1 MSLLYIS
8 QQVTIYLGFFLLV
21 VGVIGNG
28 INILVFS
35 SVRTYRKSPCTFYF
49 LIASIINVIYIIINL
64 ISRIVSAGY
73 GIDLTRTSST
83 WCRTRQYLIGVF
95 SLISITCSCLATI
108 DQFLLTSR
116 NAYLRSLSNI
126 ILAHRIVLI
135 VVIVGCIHTI
145 PCLIFF
151 DISPVTKTCVN
162 INAVYNYYVIV
173 YVLTVTCMIPVII
186 MIIFGYLTYRNIHL
200 TKVLAQ
206 QQADRQLIRMTLIE
220 VVLVVFT
227 ITPYGINNAY
237 SLASVGVAK
246 NADRLM
252 SEYFASTMISLLTYF
267 YYAGS
272 CYMFFISSS
281 RFRRTVREKVFFW
294 QRSNQ
299 VQPLQQVTLTVGIT
313 TFPNKINN

>member
-1 MSLLYIS
+1 
-8 QQVTIYLGFFLLV
+8 
-21 VGVIGNG
+21 
-28 INILVFS
+28 
-35 SVRTYRKSPCTFYF
+35 
-49 LIASIINVIYIIINL
+49 
-64 ISRIVSAGY
+64 
-73 GIDLTRTSST
+73 
-83 WCRTRQYLIGVF
+83 
-95 SLISITCSCLATI
+95 
-108 DQFLLTSR
+108 
-116 NAYLRSLSNI
+116 
-126 ILAHRIVLI
+126 
-135 VVIVGCIHTI
+135 
-145 PCLIFF
+145 
-151 DISPVTKTCVN
+151 
-162 INAVYNYYVIV
+162 
-173 YVLTVTCMIPVII
+173 MIPVII

-200 TKVLAQ
+200 TRILAQ

-237 SLASVGVAK
+237 SLASAGVAK

-281 RFRRTVREKVFFW
+281 RFRRTAREKIFFW